1 VPSPIDWPAKS
12 WNIGLSILVAI
23 GAIFVAIAPALM
35 YVIYMVFTGA
45 YDPRHPMANLNVT
58 LTAQVVSYLPTA
70 IYFVAVLPLLA
81 HVSLPSLGFR
91 APTPRIVGIALLGMI
106 VMTLAVGS
114 VSAIV
119 TGITHHQDTEVAI
132 ELLKSLK
139 TVGEKINFVLVAIV
153 LAPMVEELVF
163 RVFLYNALSRYMP
176 VALAIVVSGL
186 AFGAVHV
193 IGTPASQLVTVALPL
208 AFGGMTLAFVY
219 ATTRNYWGN
228 VIMHGTFN
236 LVGVVQ
242 VLYFHGS

>member
-12 WNIGLSILVAI
+12 WNIGLSIIVAI
-23 GAIFVAIAPALM
+23 GAIVVAFLPALL
-35 YVIYMVFTGA
+35 YVIYMMLAGA
-45 YDPRHPMANLNVT
+45 YDPRRPMANLNVT
-58 LTAQVVSYLPTA
+58 LTAQVISYLPTA

-81 HVSLPSLGFR
+81 HVSLANLGFR
-91 APTPRIVGIALLGMI
+91 APTARVVGIALLGMI
-106 VMTLAVGS
+106 VMTLAVGG
-114 VSAIV
+114 VSAII
-119 TGITHHQDTEVAI
+119 TGITHHEDTEVAI

-139 TVGEKINFVLVAIV
+139 TAGEKINFVLVAIV

-163 RVFLYNALSRYMP
+163 RVFIFNALSRYMP
-176 VALAIVVSGL
+176 VALAIVLSGL

-193 IGTPASQLVTVALPL
+193 IGTAPSQLVTVALPL
-208 AFGGMTLAFVY
+208 AFGGMTLAYVY
-219 ATTRNYWGN
+219 AVTRNYWGN